1 MLSGGCYQIEGTKY
15 RKEIPFSR
23 TGSLSLIISCFVG
36 LKVLAEIIQSRS
48 ICFQRRTPM
57 VIARNLIL
65 DTRIP
70 DIEYS
75 WWACRFKLRS
85 TESNCKNFVDAKSQ
99 DDKCPWF
106 RYISTW
112 HVDGPQWLGGMEF
125 LLVDNK
131 DHSFYVTSRQSVKSF
146 FRQERQHWWI
156 SEERLGRYMSCPK
169 GMLYLMEVKHQ
180 ARSPRHTCERI

>member
-1 MLSGGCYQIEGTKY
+1 
-15 RKEIPFSR
+15 
-23 TGSLSLIISCFVG
+23 
-36 LKVLAEIIQSRS
+36 
-48 ICFQRRTPM
+48 M

-65 DTRIP
+65 EIRIP

-75 WWACRFKLRS
+75 WLACRFKLRS

-106 RYISTW
+106 RYMACGWPTVI
-112 HVDGPQWLGGMEF
+112 GRMEF

-131 DHSFYVTSRQSVKSF
+131 YHSFYVTSRQSVKSF

-156 SEERLGRYMSCPK
+156 SEERSGRFMSCPK
-169 GMLYLMEVKHQ
+169 GMLRIWW
-180 ARSPRHTCERI
+180 RSNIRRGHHVILAFSPPDREKKTDHRHRHLLILSTIPSDLVNEELCLKPPSVQRLLGLCGGI